1 MAKKYKEEF
10 SAAGNVDLDMDDL
23 IFGVQETE
31 PGGYNFLFN
40 SKVDKNDEE
49 GLEYQY
55 QLANLLG
62 LVAVENKNMMNIIG
76 KAFAR
81 AITEIL
87 KKEGER
93 TDSIMIKIINEN
105 EKPEKF
111 PKLLVT
117 TNGKYMS

>member
-93 TDSIMIKIINEN
+93 TDSIMIKIINED
-105 EKPEKF
+105 EKPGQL
-111 PKLLVT
+111 PKIVIP
-117 TNGKYMS
+117 NNSKYKS

>member
-1 MAKKYKEEF
+1 MF
-10 SAAGNVDLDMDDL
+10 DLDMDDL

-31 PGGYNFLFN
+31 PGGYNLLFN

-49 GLEYQY
+49 GLKYQY

-81 AITEIL
+81 VITDIL

-93 TDSIMIKIINEN
+93 TGPIMIKIINED
-105 EKPEKF
+105 EKPDGM
-111 PKLLVT
+111 PKIVIP
-117 TNGKYMS
+117 NNSKYKS